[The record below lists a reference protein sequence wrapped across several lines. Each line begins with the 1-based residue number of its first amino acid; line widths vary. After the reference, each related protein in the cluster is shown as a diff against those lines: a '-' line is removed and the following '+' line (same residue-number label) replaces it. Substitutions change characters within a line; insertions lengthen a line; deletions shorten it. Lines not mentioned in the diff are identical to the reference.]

1 MDLSG
6 HGPIHV
12 WRRMLEK
19 HADLVDTVE
28 ARLRVDHELTA
39 TEFDVL
45 INIPSTATI
54 RHRELLHQIVLS
66 RSALSR
72 LLGRMETRG
81 LITQFSDSTDQRGV
95 CVALT
100 PDGLRLKRE
109 SARTN
114 ADAVRTAFA
123 GLTDQNLSDLL
134 DLVDQIRPGPADPTR
149 TDQIRPGP
157 AEPTEPR

>member
-1 MDLSG
+1 MELAG
-6 HGPIHV
+6 CGPITV

-19 HADLVDTVE
+19 HADLVDTLE
-28 ARLRVDHELTA
+28 AKLRADHGLTA

-45 INIPSTATI
+45 INIPSTTTI

-72 LLGRMETRG
+72 LLGRLETRG
-81 LITQFSDSTDQRGV
+81 LVTQSSDSTDQRGG

-114 ADAVRTAFA
+114 ADIVRTAFA
-123 GLTDQNLSDLL
+123 GLTEENLSALL
-134 DLVDQIRPGPADPTR
+134 ELVDQIQPS
-149 TDQIRPGP
+149 P
-157 AEPTEPR
+157 AEPSEPR

>member
-1 MDLSG
+1 MELAG
-6 HGPIHV
+6 CGPIAV
-12 WRRMLEK
+12 WRHMLEK
-19 HADLVDTVE
+19 HADLVDTLE
-28 ARLRVDHELTA
+28 AKLRADHGLTA

-45 INIPSTATI
+45 INIPSTTTI
-54 RHRELLHQIVLS
+54 RHRELLDQIVLS

-81 LITQFSDSTDQRGV
+81 LVTQSSDSTDQRGV

-114 ADAVRTAFA
+114 ADVVRSAFT
-123 GLTDQNLSDLL
+123 GLTDQNLNDLL
-134 DLVDQIRPGPADPTR
+134 DLVDQIRPR
-149 TDQIRPGP
+149 P
-157 AEPTEPR
+157 AEPSEPQ